1 MTTTTMSDTNEF
13 SGSED
18 AALRQP
24 IRLLV
29 LDDHVLFR
37 DGLRSLLAQEPSL
50 RVTAEAGTVAEA
62 IQAVSQDPP
71 DVALVDLS
79 LPDVS
84 GMAAIAELKRIAK
97 NLRVLVLSA
106 HDREEYIA
114 QAFDAGAAG
123 YVLKEQSAQ
132 ELVGAVEMVVRGQ
145 PYVSPRV
152 SRFLLD
158 GYISARRGDAPRSPL
173 ARLTPR
179 ERTVFEMLA
188 RGQTNA
194 EIAAELEI
202 SIKTVETHRARLLRK
217 LGLRSLAELV
227 RFAVRHGLAT

>member
-1 MTTTTMSDTNEF
+1 M
-13 SGSED
+13 
-18 AALRQP
+18 L
-24 IRLLV
+24 

-37 DGLRSLLAQEPSL
+37 DGLRSLLSQEPAVQ
-50 RVTAEAGTVAEA
+50 VTAEAGTVAEA
-62 IQAVSQDPP
+62 LQVVAKDPP
-71 DVALVDLS
+71 DVALVDIS

-84 GMAAIAELKRIAK
+84 GMVAISELKRIAK

-114 QAFDAGAAG
+114 QAFDAGASG
-123 YVLKEQSAQ
+123 YVLKEQSAE
-132 ELVGAVEMVVRGQ
+132 ELVDALETVTRGQ

-158 GYISARRGDAPRSPL
+158 GFMSARNGQPLRSPL
-173 ARLTPR
+173 GRLTPR

-194 EIAAELEI
+194 EIASELQI